1 MTNFINDLNKL
12 VNTIDKV
19 DRILTQKPRVKY
31 ITKKFT
37 EIEIETLLMALEC
50 FDDNE
55 AENGDEFGY
64 RPIIKKLESKLRA
77 V

>member
-1 MTNFINDLNKL
+1 M
-12 VNTIDKV
+12 
-19 DRILTQKPRVKY
+19 LTEKPNRTRTKY